1 MDHHKTRILIADD
14 HTIFRDGLRRL
25 LESEPEFQVAGEAAD
40 GAEALQLI
48 EQLHPDILLLDLAM
62 PKMPGL
68 ETLRELSTQ
77 GNKTKVILL
86 TAAIEKRQ
94 IVEAL
99 QMGAR
104 GVIMK
109 DAATQLLMKGIRTV
123 MNGQFWVG
131 REAVADMVSYLREK
145 AAQVPASPAKAYGL
159 TKRELEILSTI
170 VAGLSNKEIAQKFSL
185 SEDTVK
191 HHLTNIFDK
200 VGVNSRL
207 ELALFALNHRLV
219 EPASYSHSQSE
230 TREIISRVYF
240 FYWWSTQLR
249 GRVIASEALQRRAE
263 GPVFFSL
270 SSYFTPALPLYG
282 PLHCVSAH
290 RCSTVLLRTGSPSTR
305 MPVPATRRRSPG
317 TRTGRT
323 SLPG

>member
-1 MDHHKTRILIADD
+1 MDSRKTRILIADD

-25 LESEPEFQVAGEAAD
+25 LESEPEFQVVGEAGD
-40 GAEALQLI
+40 GAEALQLSQ
-48 EQLHPDILLLDLAM
+48 QLRPDILLLDLAM
-62 PKMPGL
+62 PRMPGL

-77 GNKTKVILL
+77 GSQVKTILL

-109 DAATQLLMKGIRTV
+109 DAATTLLMKGIRTV

-131 REAVADMVSYLREK
+131 REAVADMVTYLRDK
-145 AAQVPASPAKAYGL
+145 AAQQPPSPAKAYGL

-170 VAGLSNKEIAQKFSL
+170 VSGLSNKEIAQKFSL

-200 VGVNSRL
+200 VGVSSRL
-207 ELALFALNHRLV
+207 ELALFAINHRLV
-219 EPASYSHSQSE
+219 EPS
-230 TREIISRVYF
+230 
-240 FYWWSTQLR
+240 
-249 GRVIASEALQRRAE
+249 
-263 GPVFFSL
+263 
-270 SSYFTPALPLYG
+270 
-282 PLHCVSAH
+282 
-290 RCSTVLLRTGSPSTR
+290 
-305 MPVPATRRRSPG
+305 
-317 TRTGRT
+317 
-323 SLPG
+323 